1 MRGKGESF
9 VFNSQGIVLW
19 LNWAIVKPVI
29 SCGCIVLLSG
39 GQMLTKQQLYVGAS
53 EGAKKTGVY
62 SFGDSAEPSP
72 GVKKANGL
80 SHRWL

>member
-1 MRGKGESF
+1 MLS
-9 VFNSQGIVLW
+9 SQGIVLW

-29 SCGCIVLLSG
+29 SCGWIVLLSS
-39 GQMLTKQQLYVGAS
+39 GQMLTKQQFYVGAS
-53 EGAKKTGVY
+53 EGAKKLVCTALEIQL
-62 SFGDSAEPSP
+62 SLSP